1 MNPLLDLSGL
11 PRYDSVQPGHITDA
25 VDQLLAQSRAL
36 VEQLTAPAAPVN
48 WAELI
53 DPLAA
58 AGERLGRAW
67 GVVSHLHSVM
77 DSPELREAY
86 NENQPKIVEFYTE
99 LGQNLALFDRY
110 KALAA
115 SPEFAGLSATRRR
128 ILEHEIRDFRLSG
141 AELAEADK
149 PRFGEIQAELA
160 QLSTRF
166 SENVL
171 DSTRAFALYLSDAAS
186 LAGIPP
192 DEQAALAEAASREE
206 KTGYKI
212 TLQMPSYL
220 PVMQYG
226 DNRDLRA
233 ALYRAYGTRASDQ
246 YAAAIE
252 AAFETERRLNGA
264 GTARET
270 PDCSAWDNGAL
281 IDDIVRLRAEEARM
295 LGYASFAELSLVPKM
310 ADTPPEVLAFLRDLA
325 RRARPFAERD
335 VAELREFAR
344 TTLGID
350 DLQPWDVAYASEKLR
365 SARYAFSEQEVKQ
378 YFPEPRVFEG
388 MFRVVQSIYDVRID
402 VDTAPVWHPDVRFF
416 RISRPDGSL
425 VGQFYLDAYAR
436 DSKRGGAW
444 MDEARSHLRKGEA
457 VQTPVAYMVCNF
469 AAPVGDKPALLTHD
483 DVITLFHEFGHAL
496 HHLMSRVPDI
506 QVSGIHGVE
515 WDAVELPSQFMENF
529 CWEWDV
535 LQHMTAHVDSGEPL
549 PRSLFDRMLAA
560 RNFQAGMQALR
571 QVEFSLFDLRL
582 HFDGA
587 GKGVQA
593 LLAEVRDEVAVM
605 VPPAWHRFAQSF
617 SHIFAGGY
625 GAGYYSYKWAEVLSA
640 DAYSLFEETG
650 VLDPA
655 TGARFRDEILAVGGS
670 RPAIE
675 SFKAFRGRAP
685 TVDALLRHSGMVDT
699 VAA

>member
-11 PRYDSVQPGHITDA
+11 PRYDSVGPTHVTDA
-25 VDQLLAQSRAL
+25 VDQLLIQSRTL
-36 VEQLTAPAAPVN
+36 VAQLTAENAAAT
-48 WAELI
+48 WDDLI
-53 DPLAA
+53 APLAEA
-58 AGERLGRAW
+58 SERLGRAW
-67 GVVSHLHSVM
+67 GVVSHLHAVM
-77 DSPELREAY
+77 DSPELREVY

-115 SPEFAGLSATRRR
+115 SPEYARLSATRRL

-141 AELAEADK
+141 AELAESDK
-149 PRFGEIQAELA
+149 PRFGDIQADLA

-171 DSTRAFALYLSDAAS
+171 DATRAFALYLSDATA
-186 LAGIPP
+186 LAGLPE
-192 DEQAALAEAASREE
+192 DEQAALAEAAARDER
-206 KTGYKI
+206 TGYKI
-212 TLQMPSYL
+212 TRQMPSFL

-226 DNRDLRA
+226 ENRALRA
-233 ALYRAYGTRASDQ
+233 ALYRAHGTRASDQ
-246 YAAAIE
+246 YAAAVT
-252 AAFETERRLNGA
+252 AALETERAINGLA
-264 GTARET
+264 TARET
-270 PDCSAWDNGAL
+270 PDCSGWDNSAI

-310 ADTPPEVLAFLRDLA
+310 ADTPTEVLAFLRDLA

-335 VAELREFAR
+335 VTELRTFAR
-344 TTLGID
+344 DTLGIA

-365 SARYAFSEQEVKQ
+365 STRYAFSEQEVKQ

-388 MFRVVQSIYDVRID
+388 MFRVVQSIYGVRIEAD
-402 VDTAPVWHPDVRFF
+402 SAPTWHPDVRFF
-416 RISRPDGSL
+416 RISRADGSL

-444 MDEARSHLRKGEA
+444 MDEARSHQIKAGA

-469 AAPVGDKPALLTHD
+469 AAPVGGKPALLTHD

-496 HHLMSRVPDI
+496 HHLMSQVPDI
-506 QVSGIHGVE
+506 QVSGIRGVE

-549 PRSLFDRMLAA
+549 PRALFERMLAA
-560 RNFQAGMQALR
+560 RNFQSGMQALR
-571 QVEFSLFDLRL
+571 QVEFSMFDLRL

-587 GKGVQA
+587 DKGVQA

-605 VPPAWHRFAQSF
+605 VPPGWHRFPQSF

-640 DAYSLFEETG
+640 DAYSLFEENG
-650 VLDPA
+650 VLDPS
-655 TGARFRDEILAVGGS
+655 TGARFRNEILAVGGS

-685 TVDALLRHSGMVDT
+685 TVDALLRHSGMVDAR
-699 VAA
+699 AA